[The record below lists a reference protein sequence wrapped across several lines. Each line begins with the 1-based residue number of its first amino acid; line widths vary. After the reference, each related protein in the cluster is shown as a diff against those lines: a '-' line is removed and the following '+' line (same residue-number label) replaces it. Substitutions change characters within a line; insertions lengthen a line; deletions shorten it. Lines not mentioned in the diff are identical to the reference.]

1 MSSKS
6 FTFQDFFRLEIQNQ
20 FTAPGNLVLNAPDR
34 MYFITEIAA
43 SGAWT
48 IHVKGNNADQ
58 DLRNYDRHG
67 SGDKQFFRPICA
79 SEASF
84 NGVSEVSGFWIN
96 ATKVLH

>member
-6 FTFQDFFRLEIQNQ
+6 FTFQDFSRLEFQNQ
-20 FTAPGNLVLNAPDR
+20 FTVPGNTVLDEKDR
-34 MYFITEIAA
+34 MYFITEVVA
-43 SGAWT
+43 SGNWT
-48 IHVKGNNADQ
+48 IYIKGNNADQ

>member
-6 FTFQDFFRLEIQNQ
+6 FTFQDYNRLEFQNQ
-20 FTAPGNLVLNAPDR
+20 FTVPGNTVLDEKDR
-34 MYFITEIAA
+34 MYFITEVVA
-43 SGAWT
+43 SGNWT

-84 NGVSEVSGFWIN
+84 NGVSAVSGFWIN